1 MKRRTGTKCAD
12 TSNQKPEWSLGLAGT
27 QQVTTLFIRLA
38 PHEETPRD
46 MKCGLQFS
54 GPVSALSRYL
64 LLSGADKVHHFATLE
79 EFIFLI
85 SAWLR
90 INVPFLNF
98 PTCPTFPFDK
108 MLGADFLDL
117 LC

>member
-1 MKRRTGTKCAD
+1 M
-12 TSNQKPEWSLGLAGT
+12 L
-27 QQVTTLFIRLA
+27 
-38 PHEETPRD
+38 
-46 MKCGLQFS
+46 
-54 GPVSALSRYL
+54 ALSRFL
-64 LLSGADKVHHFATLE
+64 LLSRADKVHHFGTLE

-117 LC
+117 LCWQEEKVPAVRASRTTGVDSSSRAGPTTMPWSLVSQGAEHYLHSDTSSLLSS